1 MFSFYNYVLCCLFML
16 FFSSSLYISMYC
28 FLPDFKLSNA
38 YNINLTCTK
47 AASIISSRSMD
58 FPSTQFVP
66 SRTMGTYEPIHQ
78 IGMWGENFK
87 SIDSPNISPSMIVD
101 VANKLENESE
111 TTSHELLAPSGKYDQ
126 DASKPLDKIQRR
138 LAQNREA
145 ARKSRLRKK
154 TYVQQLENSRLK
166 LIQLEQELERARQQG
181 LYAGG
186 ALEVGHLGIS
196 GAVNTGIAAF
206 EMGYE
211 RWMEE
216 QNKLICELR
225 SALNAQTS
233 DIELRILVESGMS
246 HYLELFRM
254 KSGVAKADVFYVMSG
269 TWKTSA
275 ERFFS
280 WIGGFRPS
288 ELLKVLVPQIDPLT
302 DHQILEVCNLKQ
314 SCQQA
319 EDALSQG
326 MEKLQETVSATL
338 ASGQMGQG
346 TYLPQVAIAME
357 KLEALVNFVNQAD
370 HLRKET
376 LQQMSYILT
385 TRQAARGLLALGEYI
400 QRLQALSTVWA
411 NRPREPA

>member
-1 MFSFYNYVLCCLFML
+1 
-16 FFSSSLYISMYC
+16 
-28 FLPDFKLSNA
+28 
-38 YNINLTCTK
+38 
-47 AASIISSRSMD
+47 MD

-66 SRTMGTYEPIHQ
+66 SRAMGTYEPIHQ

-87 SIDSPNISPSMIVD
+87 SISNPNISASVIVD

-111 TTSHELLAPSGKYDQ
+111 TTSHEMLVPSSKHDQ
-126 DASKPLDKIQRR
+126 EASKPFDKIQRR

-154 TYVQQLENSRLK
+154 AYVQQLENSRLK
-166 LIQLEQELERARQQG
+166 LIQLEQELERSRQQQG
-181 LYAGG
+181 LYVGG
-186 ALEVGHLGIS
+186 GLEAGHLGIS
-196 GAVNTGIAAF
+196 GAVNSGIAAF

-216 QNKLICELR
+216 QNKQICELR
-225 SALNAQTS
+225 SALNAQIS
-233 DIELRILVESGMS
+233 EIELRILVESGMS
-246 HYLELFRM
+246 HYFELFRM
-254 KSGVAKADVFYVMSG
+254 KSSVAKADVFYVMSG
-269 TWKTSA
+269 KWKTSA
-275 ERFFS
+275 ERFFA

-302 DHQILEVCNLKQ
+302 DQQILDVCNLKQ

-326 MEKLQETVSATL
+326 MEKLRETVSATL

-346 TYLPQVAIAME
+346 TYVPQVAMAME
-357 KLEALVNFVNQAD
+357 KLEALVCFVNQAD
-370 HLRKET
+370 HLRQET

-400 QRLQALSTVWA
+400 HRLQALSNLWA
-411 NRPREPA
+411 NHPREPA